1 MKTLSAE
8 IVAIG
13 SELVLGQLV
22 DTNTPYL
29 ASQLHE
35 LGIEVA
41 YQTMVGDDRARMRSV
56 IRQVLR
62 RSDILITT
70 GGIGPTED
78 DLTREVIAEVTS
90 KRLVFHPKLFAL
102 IKGFFDLAG
111 FVMAPNNRK
120 QALIPAGAR
129 VIPNWQGT
137 APGFLLKTETGKI
150 IVTLPG
156 VPREM
161 KRMYQETVKPYLLK
175 QLGRQ
180 KGWIEYQV
188 LKVCGLGE
196 SRVDQQIGDLIRG
209 SSNPVIGLLAS
220 PGEIRIR
227 LTARGKNSQET
238 RKVIGAMEE
247 RIRQRL
253 GPLIFGQG
261 DETLEGVAVEGLAR
275 HRASLG
281 LVETF
286 TGGRL
291 SQRLKATGSPW
302 FKGGLILGAESDG
315 PFPGLRELSSQTKA
329 VYLADQVRALL
340 KTELGLAV
348 VVEEQEGNQWLY
360 LGLSGGKP
368 ETYAHKIGGFSET
381 LPDRVTVMALD
392 WLRKRLMEKGSGK

>member
-1 MKTLSAE
+1 LKSLTAE

-41 YQTMVGDDRARMRSV
+41 FQTMVGDDWSRMRSV
-56 IRQVLR
+56 IRQVLK

-78 DLTREVIAEVTS
+78 DLTREVISEVTG
-90 KRLVFHPKLFAL
+90 KKLVFHPKLFAL
-102 IKGFFDLAG
+102 IKSFFDLAG

-129 VIPNWQGT
+129 VIPNLQGT
-137 APGFLLKTETGKI
+137 APGFLLKTENSKI
-150 IVTLPG
+150 IITLPG

-161 KRMYQETVKPYLLK
+161 KRMYHETVKPYLLK

-180 KGWIEYQV
+180 RGWIEYKV

-238 RKVIGAMEE
+238 QAVIGTVEE
-247 RIRQRL
+247 RIRERL
-253 GPLIFGQG
+253 GPLIFGQ
-261 DETLEGVAVEGLAR
+261 DEETLEGVVVDRLAG
-275 HRASLG
+275 HRVSLG

-286 TGGRL
+286 TAGRL

-302 FKGGLILGAESDG
+302 FKGSLVLAAAGNG
-315 PFPGLRELSSQTKA
+315 PFWEVGEFSGEEKVLA
-329 VYLADQVRALL
+329 LADQAVKVLE
-340 KTELGLAV
+340 TDLGLAV
-348 VVEEQEGNQWLY
+348 LVEEREGNLWLF
-360 LGLSGGKP
+360 LGLAGEKT
-368 ETYAHKIGGFSET
+368 ETYSHKIGGFPET
-381 LPDRVTVMALD
+381 LPDRATVMALD
-392 WLRKRLMEKGSGK
+392 WLRKRLIDDKGDK